1 MDLKWIRAVIF
12 QEGYFREFSWW
23 RTEPCRLVR
32 GSAGTPK
39 TTSRSYT
46 PGGGFSLLRLPS
58 NPVGKPPQK
67 NTKKRKTKT
76 NKNGKPTR
84 GTERLTHPTS
94 IPIKKNTMREK
105 IQKNLHS
112 RGRDPEG
119 PFLSWSSTLPINA
132 LEKGAVCVGLRCT
145 CH

>member
-12 QEGYFREFSWW
+12 QEGYFREFSWR

-46 PGGGFSLLRLPS
+46 PGGFSLLRLPS

-67 NTKKRKTKT
+67 TKTKRKTKT

-105 IQKNLHS
+105 IQKTLHS
-112 RGRDPEG
+112 RGSDPEG
-119 PFLSWSSTLPINA
+119 PFLSWSSTLSINA
-132 LEKGAVCVGLRCT
+132 LEKGTVCVGLRCT